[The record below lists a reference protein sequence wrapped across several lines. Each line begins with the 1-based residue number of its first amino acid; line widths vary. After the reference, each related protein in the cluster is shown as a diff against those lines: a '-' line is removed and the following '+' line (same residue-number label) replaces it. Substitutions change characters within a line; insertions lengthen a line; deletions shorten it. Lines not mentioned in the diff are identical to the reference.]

1 MNQGKVWFQHQAG
14 NEKKLDFM
22 KTSLWDKR
30 IPTLLGLFI
39 ITLAIGATSYLVG
52 QTTFLTGRASP
63 TSNPQNV
70 RITNISD
77 TSVSI
82 SYTTEGFILGTLNF
96 GKDTNLGQT
105 VIDEKD
111 NDQIKEHKIHSF
123 TINNLSPST
132 KYFFAITSAEQIYLN
147 NGVPYE
153 VTTGPTLKS
162 TGNVGFIVGK
172 VVAPDGKNP
181 NEAEVF
187 ATSEG
192 VSPLSANV
200 KKDGTYT
207 ISLEKLRKEDL
218 SAFATLKGSSLIKL
232 LVVSDSG
239 SSTVTIQAKGINNVP
254 PIVLSQNYDFGE
266 EETPTPSP
274 ITGEGLP
281 KVSQGK
287 AGDSPKILTPTE
299 SQTFKDQKP
308 KFAGT
313 AVPNDK
319 VKIIIQSEVIQSEV
333 TTDSSGA
340 WSFQPT
346 TPLPPGEHTI
356 TITAKD
362 NLGILRTITRTFTI
376 QPAEAASAPSP
387 SPSPSPSVSP
397 QPTVSPLPTPTLS
410 PIPSETPVIIAT
422 PTPVSLAQLP
432 ATGTGDVSTGVLGI
446 AAAVAGLVFL
456 ILSKLLL

>member
-1 MNQGKVWFQHQAG
+1 
-14 NEKKLDFM
+14 M
-22 KTSLWDKR
+22 KTSLWNKR

-39 ITLAIGATSYLVG
+39 ITLAIGVTSYLVG

-63 TSNPQNV
+63 TSNPQNI
-70 RITNISD
+70 RITNVSD
-77 TSVSI
+77 TFVSI

-111 NDQIKEHKIHSF
+111 NDRVKEHKIHSF

-132 KYFFAITSAEQIYLN
+132 KYFFAITSAEQTYLN
-147 NGVPYE
+147 NGIPYE

-192 VSPLSANV
+192 VSPLSTFV

-218 SAFATLKGSSLIKL
+218 SSYATLKGSSLIKL
-232 LVVSDSG
+232 LVVSDTG

-266 EETPTPSP
+266 EEASPSP
-274 ITGEGLP
+274 SPVTNDGLP

-287 AGDSPKILTPTE
+287 AGDSPKILTPAE
-299 SQTFKDQKP
+299 SQTFKDPKP

-313 AVPNDK
+313 GIPNDK
-319 VKIIIQSEVIQSEV
+319 VKIIIQSEVIQGEAI
-333 TTDSSGA
+333 TDSSGA

-346 TPLPPGEHTI
+346 TPLPSGKHTI

-362 NLGILRTITRTFTI
+362 SLGILRTITRTFTI
-376 QPAEAASAPSP
+376 QPAEAALAPSSSPTPSP
-387 SPSPSPSVSP
+387 SPSPSPI
-397 QPTVSPLPTPTLS
+397 PTLS
-410 PIPSETPVIIAT
+410 PIPSATPVVIAT
-422 PTPVSLAQLP
+422 PTPESLAQLP
-432 ATGTGDVSTGVLGI
+432 ATGTGDISTGVLGI
-446 AAAVAGLVFL
+446 ASVVAGAIFF
-456 ILSKLLL
+456 ILSRLLL